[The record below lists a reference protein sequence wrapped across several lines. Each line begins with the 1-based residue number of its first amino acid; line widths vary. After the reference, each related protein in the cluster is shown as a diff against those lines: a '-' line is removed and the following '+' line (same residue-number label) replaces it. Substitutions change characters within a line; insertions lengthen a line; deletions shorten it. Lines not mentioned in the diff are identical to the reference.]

1 MKKKFGLVLFLLLTA
16 GLLCAEQIPLTTESA
31 LKSWTKTIQGV
42 TLENGYVKIEPT
54 AEDLVKGKG
63 LLGIWKSVIL
73 KKYAG
78 KNVILSAEL
87 MLKNVFA
94 LPNVKYSGTKF
105 MIHFRKDGKVITGE
119 LRTDWEALH
128 GKHTTSVSLFPQT
141 ADSSFPWECR
151 QKV

>member
-1 MKKKFGLVLFLLLTA
+1 MRKGKPFLLLILLLTA

-42 TLENGYVKIEPT
+42 TLENGYIKIEPT

-63 LLGIWKSVIL
+63 LLGIWKTAVL

-87 MLKNVFA
+87 MLKMSS
-94 LPNVKYSGTKF
+94 PC
-105 MIHFRKDGKVITGE
+105 
-119 LRTDWEALH
+119 RT
-128 GKHTTSVSLFPQT
+128 
-141 ADSSFPWECR
+141 
-151 QKV
+151 